1 MVKPI
6 YLAPLHLPM
15 KDVVCPHHKVLVE
28 VYNNSA
34 LIVGDPQ
41 GILGQQLR
49 LHPMYL
55 LNIIITLVLFKII
68 IYIYNIIKKEKQKYL
83 SINGTAR
90 LKKM

>member
-6 YLAPLHLPM
+6 DLAPLHLPM
-15 KDVVCPHHKVLVE
+15 KDVAVCADHKVLVK

-34 LIVGDPQ
+34 LIVGDPH

-68 IYIYNIIKKEKQKYL
+68 INY
-83 SINGTAR
+83 
-90 LKKM
+90 

>member
-6 YLAPLHLPM
+6 DLAPLHLPM
-15 KDVVCPHHKVLVE
+15 KDAAVCADHKVLVE

-49 LHPMYL
+49 PHPIYL
-55 LNIIITLVLFKII
+55 LNSIITLVLYKII
-68 IYIYNIIKKEKQKYL
+68 IYY
-83 SINGTAR
+83 
-90 LKKM
+90 